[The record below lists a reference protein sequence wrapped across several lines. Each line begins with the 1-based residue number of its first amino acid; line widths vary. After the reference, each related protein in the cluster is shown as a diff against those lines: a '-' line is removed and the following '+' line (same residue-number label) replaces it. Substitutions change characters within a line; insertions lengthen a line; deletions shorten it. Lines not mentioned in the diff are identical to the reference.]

1 MDMMNCFNGM
11 FGKLGAGMCRLTMNG
26 RIAVKTSGGYKSYNV
41 KTGKLT
47 NCSNF
52 VFNIGDDFFFIIPT
66 NKVDIGDII
75 LVKGTPRCVIE
86 VDKKTLK
93 VMNYEDMTIDT
104 IVPERHV
111 FMGNTYFYGKIV
123 SLMGSTAGKG
133 KNGMKQMMQFMMM
146 SQMFGGSN
154 ATSGMNMGGN
164 NMLPMMFMMNGG
176 SGSIFDGMLD
186 GMFDFENADTEEL
199 DVAEDEEVEDDE

>member
-1 MDMMNCFNGM
+1 MDFTSCFNGM

-41 KTGKLT
+41 NTGKLT

-66 NKVDIGDII
+66 NKVDVGDII

-104 IVPERHV
+104 LVPERHV
-111 FMGNTYFYGKIV
+111 FMGNTYFYGKVV
-123 SLMGSTAGKG
+123 SLMGTNASKG
-133 KNGMKQMMQFMMM
+133 KSGMKQMMQFMMM
-146 SQMFGGSN
+146 NQMMGGG
-154 ATSGMNMGGN
+154 TSGGMNMGGN
-164 NMLPMMFMMNGG
+164 NMLPMLLMMNGG
-176 SGSIFDGMLD
+176 SGSMFDGMLD
-186 GMFDFENADTEEL
+186 GIFDFGADDTTEAP
-199 DVAEDEEVEDDE
+199 DVEPEEEEDEE

>member
-1 MDMMNCFNGM
+1 MDFTSCFNGM

-41 KTGKLT
+41 NTGKLT

-66 NKVDIGDII
+66 NKVDVGDII

-104 IVPERHV
+104 LVPERQV
-111 FMGNTYFYGKIV
+111 FMGNTYFYGKVV
-123 SLMGSTAGKG
+123 SLMGTNASKG
-133 KNGMKQMMQFMMM
+133 KSGMKQMMQFMMM
-146 SQMFGGSN
+146 NQMMGGG
-154 ATSGMNMGGN
+154 TSGGMNMGGN
-164 NMLPMMFMMNGG
+164 NMLPMLLMMNGG
-176 SGSIFDGMLD
+176 SGSMFDGMLD
-186 GMFDFENADTEEL
+186 GIFDFGADDTTEAP
-199 DVAEDEEVEDDE
+199 DVEPEEEEDEE

>member
-1 MDMMNCFNGM
+1 MDFTSCFNGM

-66 NKVDIGDII
+66 NKVDVGDII

-104 IVPERHV
+104 LVPERHV
-111 FMGNTYFYGKIV
+111 FMGNTYFYGKVV
-123 SLMGSTAGKG
+123 SLMGTNASKG

-146 SQMFGGSN
+146 NQMMGGN
-154 ATSGMNMGGN
+154 TSGGMNMNGN
-164 NMLPMMFMMNGG
+164 NMLPMMLMMNGG
-176 SGSIFDGMLD
+176 SGSLFDGMLD
-186 GMFDFENADTEEL
+186 GIFDFGTEDTTEAPDVEADEE
-199 DVAEDEEVEDDE
+199 EDEE

>member
-1 MDMMNCFNGM
+1 MDMTSCFNGM

-26 RIAVKTSGGYKSYNV
+26 KIAVKTSGGYKSYNV
-41 KTGKLT
+41 KTGRLT

-75 LVKGTPRCVIE
+75 LVKGKPQCVIE

-104 IVPERHV
+104 LVPERHV

-133 KNGMKQMMQFMMM
+133 KDGMKQMMQFMMM
-146 SQMFGGSN
+146 SQMMGGN
-154 ATSGMNMGGN
+154 TSGGLNMGGN

-186 GMFDFENADTEEL
+186 GMFDFGSTEEPE
-199 DVAEDEEVEDDE
+199 VADEDEEEEEE

>member
-1 MDMMNCFNGM
+1 MDFTSCFNGM

-66 NKVDIGDII
+66 NKVDVGDII

-104 IVPERHV
+104 LVPERHV
-111 FMGNTYFYGKIV
+111 FMGNTYFYGKVV
-123 SLMGSTAGKG
+123 SLMGTNASKG

-146 SQMFGGSN
+146 NQMMGGN
-154 ATSGMNMGGN
+154 TSGGMNMNGN
-164 NMLPMMFMMNGG
+164 NMLPMMLMMNGG
-176 SGSIFDGMLD
+176 SGSLFDGMLD
-186 GMFDFENADTEEL
+186 GIFDFGTDDTTEAPGVESDEE
-199 DVAEDEEVEDDE
+199 EDEE

>member
-1 MDMMNCFNGM
+1 MDFTSCFNGM

-66 NKVDIGDII
+66 NKVDVGDII

-104 IVPERHV
+104 LVPERHV
-111 FMGNTYFYGKIV
+111 FMGNTYFYGKVV
-123 SLMGSTAGKG
+123 SLMGTNASKG

-146 SQMFGGSN
+146 NQMMGGN
-154 ATSGMNMGGN
+154 TSGGMNMNGN
-164 NMLPMMFMMNGG
+164 NMLPMMLMMNGG
-176 SGSIFDGMLD
+176 SGSLFDGMLD
-186 GMFDFENADTEEL
+186 GIFDFGTDDTTEAP
-199 DVAEDEEVEDDE
+199 DVEADEEGDEE

>member
-104 IVPERHV
+104 LVPERHV

-123 SLMGSTAGKG
+123 SLMGSTACKG
-133 KNGMKQMMQFMMM
+133 KDGMKQMMQFMMM
-146 SQMFGGSN
+146 NQMMGGN
-154 ATSGMNMGGN
+154 TTGGMNMGGT
-164 NMLPMMFMMNGG
+164 NMLPMMLMMNSG

-186 GMFDFENADTEEL
+186 GMFDFGSTEEPEVV
-199 DVAEDEEVEDDE
+199 DEDEEEDEE